1 MFTNLILGSLMLALF
16 MGMLNSAL
24 EGINENKNNEIVN
37 TIQAI
42 LITICNLAI
51 SIFLV
56 FFLINILVD

>member
-42 LITICNLAI
+42 LITICNLTI

-56 FFLINILVD
+56 FFVINILVK

>member
-24 EGINENKNNEIVN
+24 EGINEDKNNEIVN
-37 TIQAI
+37 TIQCI
-42 LITICNLAI
+42 LIFVCNLTI

-56 FFLINILVD
+56 FFVINILVD